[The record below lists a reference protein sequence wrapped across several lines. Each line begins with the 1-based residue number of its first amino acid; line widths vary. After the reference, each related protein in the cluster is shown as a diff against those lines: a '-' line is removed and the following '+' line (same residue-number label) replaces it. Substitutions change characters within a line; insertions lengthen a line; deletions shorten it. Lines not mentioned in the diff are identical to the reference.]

1 MSRKDFKLL
10 LSLVGPRITK
20 RDPTFC
26 KAISPTDKLILNLRF
41 LVTRDSYGSFQYLFK
56 ISKQPSAVIPD
67 VYHAIIDSL
76 KEYC

>member
-20 RDPTFC
+20 QDTTFC
-26 KAISPTDKLILNLRF
+26 KAISPTDKVILTLRF
-41 LVTRDSYGSFQYLFK
+41 LVTGGSFRYLFD
-56 ISKQPSAVIPD
+56 ISKQSSALIPN
-67 VYHAIIDSL
+67 VCQAIIDSL